1 MQLLGSILGLLQD
14 EAESW
19 FQAAS
24 SDSELSAVAIEN
36 LIQQRLAAR
45 QAKNW
50 AESDRIRD
58 SLKQQGVLLED
69 AAGGTTWKRV

>member
-1 MQLLGSILGLLQD
+1 LQD

-19 FQAAS
+19 FQAATA
-24 SDSELSAVAIEN
+24 DNGLSAVEIEN

-50 AESDRIRD
+50 AESDRIRE

-69 AAGGTTWKRV
+69 AAGGTTWRRV

>member
-1 MQLLGSILGLLQD
+1 MLLD
-14 EAESW
+14 N
-19 FQAAS
+19 
-24 SDSELSAVAIEN
+24 ELNAVAIEN

-69 AAGGTTWKRV
+69 AAGGTTWKRI